1 MKIYYWAPFFS
12 NVATINAVIRSAKS
26 IVRYDKKSETKVTL
40 IDAIGEWNNY
50 GNLIKEEINIVKL
63 NHINFINYIPKNS
76 YIKSRIS
83 YLFIFFLNFFKLL
96 KLINKDKPDYL
107 IIHLM
112 TSLPIMLSFF
122 FNKKTKIILRISGLP
137 KLNIFRY
144 LLWKIFSK
152 KLYMI
157 TCPTLGTFKY
167 IDDLRIFEK
176 KKLMILKD
184 PIIDIKKF
192 IKNKNELIDE
202 KIKKKKFIVAI
213 GRLTKQ
219 KNFLFLISCFYKIQK
234 KFSEYSLIILGEGE
248 ERKKIENLI
257 LKYNISNKV
266 HLLGYEKNVFKYLVN
281 SKYFIL
287 SSLWED
293 PGFVLVEAGMAN
305 TIILSSDCP
314 NGPKEIV
321 ENESFLYKS
330 NNEKDLIKKFEL
342 IENMEKDKIFLQK
355 IKIKK
360 RLKDYTMFKHYK
372 SLKKILN

>member
-1 MKIYYWAPFFS
+1 M
-12 NVATINAVIRSAKS
+12 
-26 IVRYDKKSETKVTL
+26 
-40 IDAIGEWNNY
+40 
-50 GNLIKEEINIVKL
+50 
-63 NHINFINYIPKNS
+63 
-76 YIKSRIS
+76 
-83 YLFIFFLNFFKLL
+83 
-96 KLINKDKPDYL
+96 
-107 IIHLM
+107 
-112 TSLPIMLSFF
+112 
-122 FNKKTKIILRISGLP
+122 P

-321 ENESFLYKS
+321 ENENFLYKS

>member
-50 GNLIKEEINIVKL
+50 GNVIKEEINIVKL

-266 HLLGYEKNVFKYLVN
+266 HLLGYEKNVFKYLIN

-293 PGFVLVEAGMAN
+293 PGFVLVEAGMSN

>member
-50 GNLIKEEINIVKL
+50 GNVIKEEINIVKL

-266 HLLGYEKNVFKYLVN
+266 HLLGYEKNVFKYLIN

-293 PGFVLVEAGMAN
+293 PGFVLVEAGMSN

-321 ENESFLYKS
+321 ENENFLYKS

>member
-50 GNLIKEEINIVKL
+50 GNVIKEEINIVKL

-266 HLLGYEKNVFKYLVN
+266 HLLGYEKNVFKYLIN

>member
-266 HLLGYEKNVFKYLVN
+266 HLVGYEKNVFKYLVN